1 MELKKAGIEDFG
13 LLLENRVMVAN
24 IMRPIENKDEF
35 REHTRIYLQKH
46 ISDGTIL
53 PYIAL
58 DDGEIVSSCILCIY
72 ETLPTPSCPSGKF
85 GLLINVHTEESYRRR
100 GLSYT
105 HLSMLIEEARS
116 LGVGRIQLTYTDAGY
131 PLYVK
136 LGFEK
141 AGRDM
146 ILKL

>member
-1 MELKKAGIEDFG
+1 
-13 LLLENRVMVAN
+13 
-24 IMRPIENKDEF
+24 
-35 REHTRIYLQKH
+35 
-46 ISDGTIL
+46 
-53 PYIAL
+53 
-58 DDGEIVSSCILCIY
+58 LCIY
-72 ETLPTPSCPSGKF
+72 ETLPTPSCLSGKS

-100 GLSYT
+100 GLSST
-105 HLSMLIEEARS
+105 LLTMLIEEARR

-146 ILKL
+146 IMKL